1 MGHMG
6 ISARKRIWGWYFF
19 DWASQPYSTLLL
31 TFIFGPYFAHV
42 ATQHFMAAGA
52 DGDAARA
59 SAQALWGT
67 GLTLSGLLI
76 AVLSPVLG
84 AIADGS
90 GRRMV
95 WIWAFSLLYVLGAG
109 GLWYLTPT
117 GDFLTPAVALFG
129 IGLIGMEFAT
139 TFTNALLPGL
149 GNEEE
154 IGALSGSGFAFGYLG
169 GVLSLILTLVFLAE
183 SGDSGRTL
191 AGLRPG
197 FGLLDPATMQ
207 GTRFVGPLT
216 ALWYIIFMIPFFLWV
231 KEPRRA
237 AADRVPPMAA
247 LRGLWASVLGLGRRH
262 SLRNYLLSSM
272 FYRDAL
278 NGLFSFGG
286 VYAYGVLGW
295 STPQIGL
302 FGILGA
308 VTATLAS
315 WWGGRLDARFGPKP
329 VITGSVLV
337 LIGVCLVVVGMN
349 RESLFGMP
357 LQAGSSLPDLIFYL
371 CGALIGGAGGTV
383 QAASRTLVVRHTSP
397 ERAAE
402 TFGLFA
408 FTGKA
413 TAFLA
418 PGLITLAT
426 ALSRDQQIGITP
438 LIGLFLLGIVLLAWV
453 NPKGEPRP

>member
-1 MGHMG
+1 
-6 ISARKRIWGWYFF
+6 
-19 DWASQPYSTLLL
+19 
-31 TFIFGPYFAHV
+31 
-42 ATQHFMAAGA
+42 
-52 DGDAARA
+52 
-59 SAQALWGT
+59 
-67 GLTLSGLLI
+67 
-76 AVLSPVLG
+76 
-84 AIADGS
+84 
-90 GRRMV
+90 
-95 WIWAFSLLYVLGAG
+95 
-109 GLWYLTPT
+109 
-117 GDFLTPAVALFG
+117 
-129 IGLIGMEFAT
+129 
-139 TFTNALLPGL
+139 
-149 GNEEE
+149 
-154 IGALSGSGFAFGYLG
+154 
-169 GVLSLILTLVFLAE
+169 
-183 SGDSGRTL
+183 
-191 AGLRPG
+191 
-197 FGLLDPATMQ
+197 
-207 GTRFVGPLT
+207 
-216 ALWYIIFMIPFFLWV
+216 V
-231 KEPRRA
+231 KEPQRA
-237 AADRVPPMAA
+237 VADRVPPRAA
-247 LRGLWASVLGLGRRH
+247 LRGLWASVRGLGQRR

-349 RESLFGMP
+349 RESLFGLP
-357 LQAGSSLPDLIFYL
+357 LAAGSTLPDLIFYL

-426 ALSRDQQIGITP
+426 TLSGDQQIGITP
-438 LIGLFLLGIVLLAWV
+438 LIGLFLMGIVLLAWV